1 MGYAPGLNGVFPG
14 VKLAAHWCKTG
25 CALGHNGFM
34 SHLQFVLYSVGESWY
49 NVIVGSQEQ

>member
-1 MGYAPGLNGVFPG
+1 MALGLGLNELFTG
-14 VKLAAHWCKTG
+14 VKLAAHWGKTG
-25 CALGHNGFM
+25 YALGHIGFM